1 MTPTDTGA
9 PDDVPEPTR
18 DAPAIPWGRVLSL
31 LCFLAGIALLALL
44 VAAFAAGLA
53 GGR

>member
-1 MTPTDTGA
+1 MS
-9 PDDVPEPTR
+9 DDVPEPLR

-31 LCFLAGIALLALL
+31 LCFLAGVVLLALL
-44 VAAFAAGLA
+44 FAAFAAWLA